1 MPGRFGG
8 LILLGLILG
17 MNLFACG
24 CVIWMELLMTE
35 ISRQVHRKCSRAGL
49 RCEES
54 SASLAVLSGRRHP
67 SPPRLLPLRQ
77 GPSGTPRRH
86 QYDGGQRR

>member
-24 CVIWMELLMTE
+24 CVIWMELLTTE
-35 ISRQVHRKCSRAGL
+35 ISRQVHRKCSRAG
-49 RCEES
+49 
-54 SASLAVLSGRRHP
+54 
-67 SPPRLLPLRQ
+67 
-77 GPSGTPRRH
+77 
-86 QYDGGQRR
+86 